1 MLYQCSLAVFYVEQ
15 VALNRHVRRHFRLPC
30 LCALRGKM
38 SSESR
43 GVGEPT
49 HLVSETDVYFRKRL
63 HTQGPRK
70 STIHASAATIQ
81 GAESQGAEETAT
93 EIEITTKK
101 TRATILDNAMIAG
114 QFRDK
119 RWSDCGGLEAG

>member
-1 MLYQCSLAVFYVEQ
+1 MLFSSF
-15 VALNRHVRRHFRLPC
+15 
-30 LCALRGKM
+30 LRGASCPKSPRAPPLPATLFM
-38 SSESR
+38 RLTGKDVKREQR
-43 GVGEPT
+43 GRRAYSPR
-49 HLVSETDVYFRKRL
+49 VSETGVYFRKRL

-81 GAESQGAEETAT
+81 AAESQGAEETAT

-114 QFRDK
+114 QFRDE
-119 RWSDCGGLEAG
+119 RWSDCGGLEAW